1 MASITGTVSAAFTPE
16 HMEAVKNVLGAA
28 EVALREAAAQNGFD
42 GINIIQG
49 VNETPDRRDAL
60 SGWLSISL
68 SKTSP
73 RPGP

>member
-28 EVALREAAAQNGFD
+28 EVALREAAEKNGFD
-42 GINIIQG
+42 GISISQG
-49 VNETPDRRDAL
+49 VNET

-73 RPGP
+73 RAGP